1 MKRMHLRGAV
11 AAVVLGI
18 CALGVG
24 TSGPTAA
31 PIAAAKATISP
42 QAALDWNVIAVNTV
56 RAATPAKF
64 QIEGALYMTY
74 VQAAVYDAV
83 AAIRGSDGK
92 GNDRPYRKL
101 GFSIPGA
108 SARAA
113 VASAAYS
120 TLVYYFPAQAATLTS
135 TYTDYLRTALAAV
148 SRRSEAGGSGGRSRG
163 SS

>member
-24 TSGPTAA
+24 TSRPAAA
-31 PIAAAKATISP
+31 PVAAAKATVSP

-83 AAIRGSDGK
+83 AAIKGK
-92 GNDRPYRKL
+92 ET
-101 GFSIPGA
+101 
-108 SARAA
+108 ARARTGPT
-113 VASAAYS
+113 ASS
-120 TLVYYFPAQAATLTS
+120 GSRSPGRRRGPRS
-135 TYTDYLRTALAAV
+135 PRRRT
-148 SRRSEAGGSGGRSRG
+148 RRSSTTSRPRLRR
-163 SS
+163 

>member
-24 TSGPTAA
+24 TSGPAAA
-31 PIAAAKATISP
+31 PDAAAQSTVSP
-42 QAALDWNVIAVNTV
+42 QAALDWNLIAVNTV

-92 GNDRPYRKL
+92 GKDRPT
-101 GFSIPGA
+101 A
-108 SARAA
+108 SSGSR
-113 VASAAYS
+113 SRER
-120 TLVYYFPAQAATLTS
+120 P
-135 TYTDYLRTALAAV
+135 RGPR
-148 SRRSEAGGSGGRSRG
+148 SRRRRTRRSSTTSRPRPRR
-163 SS
+163 

>member
-18 CALGVG
+18 CALAVG
-24 TSGPTAA
+24 TSRPAAA
-31 PIAAAKATISP
+31 PVTAAKATISP

-83 AAIRGSDGK
+83 AAVKGKESGK
-92 GNDRPYRKL
+92 GNDRPYRRL
-101 GFSIPGA
+101 GISIPGA

-135 TYTDYLRTALAAV
+135 TYTDYLT
-148 SRRSEAGGSGGRSRG
+148 
-163 SS
+163 